1 MSNGKHL
8 SPASNSRLVAVAAAA
23 MGCCSSDD
31 GLSDQSKTQQSERDT
46 QEGRKV

>member
-8 SPASNSRLVAVAAAA
+8 SPASNSRLVVAAAA